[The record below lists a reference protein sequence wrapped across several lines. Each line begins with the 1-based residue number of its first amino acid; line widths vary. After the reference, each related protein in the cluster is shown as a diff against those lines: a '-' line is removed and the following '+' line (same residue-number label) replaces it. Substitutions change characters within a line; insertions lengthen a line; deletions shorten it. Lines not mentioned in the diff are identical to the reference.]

1 MIETIQ
7 IADREVG
14 EGFPPYIVAEACINH
29 QGDPELAKKMVYVA
43 HAMGCD
49 SIKFQI
55 HVLDDEMLREAPQSN
70 NFEEPLYDTLDKTN
84 LSLDVH
90 RELIALCESLGIQYL
105 CTPFSKAGVDL
116 LVDLGVHVFKVGS
129 GELTNIPLQ
138 KHIASK
144 GRPMIISTGMATE
157 DEIAETVDAVK
168 ESGTPFILTH
178 CVSAYPTPYN
188 RVNLGNIP
196 KYRDRFGVPVGLSDH
211 SIGIYTSLGA
221 VAHGACF
228 IEKHF
233 TLDRSMPGPDHES
246 SIEPYELGELVKG
259 CRAVYE
265 ANGSDREIFPEERE
279 IVAWARETVVSEKD
293 IPAGTVITGDM
304 VTVKRPSPGPGAVP
318 AKSLDEVIGRTSAAA
333 IAADRQVLWS
343 DLEG

>member
-1 MIETIQ
+1 MQTIQ
-7 IADREVG
+7 IRDRRVG
-14 EGFPPYIVAEACINH
+14 EGYPPYVVAEACINH
-29 QGDPELAKKMVYVA
+29 QGNPDLAKKMVYLA

-49 SIKFQI
+49 SIKFQV
-55 HVLDDEMLREAPQSN
+55 HVLDDEMLRETPQSG
-70 NFEEPLYDTLDKTN
+70 NFEEPLYDTLAKTN

-90 RELIALCESLGIQYL
+90 RELISLCESLGIHYL
-105 CTPFSKAGVDL
+105 CTPFSKAGVEL
-116 LVDLGVHVFKVGS
+116 LMELGVNVFKVGS

-138 KHIASK
+138 KYIASK
-144 GRPMIISTGMATE
+144 GKPMIISTGMATE
-157 DEIAETVDAVK
+157 DEIAETVEAVR
-168 ESGTPFILTH
+168 SIGTPFILTH

-196 KYRDRFGVPVGLSDH
+196 KYRDRFGVPIGLSDH
-211 SIGIYTSLGA
+211 SVGIYTSLGA
-221 VAHGACF
+221 VARGACL

-246 SIEPYELGELVKG
+246 SLEPYELGELVKG

-279 IVAWARETVVSEKD
+279 IVAWARETVVSEKS
-293 IPAGTVITGDM
+293 IPAGTMILEDM

-318 AKSLDEVIGRTSAAA
+318 AKSLDDVIGKKAAVT
-333 IAADRQVLWS
+333 IAPNRQILWS
-343 DLEG
+343 DLEK

>member
-1 MIETIQ
+1 MTESIS
-7 IADREVG
+7 IADRQVG
-14 EGFPPYIVAEACINH
+14 NGLPPYVVAEACINH
-29 QGDPELAKKMVYVA
+29 QGDPEMAKQMVYVA

-55 HVLDDEMLREAPQSN
+55 HVLEDEMLREAPQSD
-70 NFEEPLYDTLDKTN
+70 NFEEPLYDTLNKTN

-90 RELIALCESLGIQYL
+90 RELIALCENLGIQYI
-105 CTPFSKAGVDL
+105 CTPFSRAGVDL
-116 LVDLGVHVFKVGS
+116 LADLGVHVFKVGS

-144 GRPMIISTGMATE
+144 GKPMIISTGMATE
-157 DEIAETVDAVK
+157 EEIAETVSAVK
-168 ESGTPFILTH
+168 NTGTPFILTH

-233 TLDRSMPGPDHES
+233 TLDRSLPGPDHQS

-259 CRAVYE
+259 CRAVFE
-265 ANGSDREIFPEERE
+265 ANGNDREIFPEERE
-279 IVAWARETVVSEKD
+279 IVAWARETVVTVTD
-293 IPAGTVITGDM
+293 IPAGTVITASM
-304 VTVKRPSPGPGAVP
+304 VSVKRPSPGPGAVP
-318 AKSLDEVIGRTSAAA
+318 AKDLDTVVGKTAAKA
-333 IAADRQVLWS
+333 IEADRQVLWS
-343 DLEG
+343 DIGE

>member
-1 MIETIQ
+1 MTESIRIGN
-7 IADREVG
+7 RSVG
-14 EGFPPYIVAEACINH
+14 AGHPPFVVAEACINH

-49 SIKFQI
+49 SIKFQM
-55 HVLDDEMLREAPQSN
+55 HVLDDEMLRQAPQSH

-84 LSLDVH
+84 LPLDVH
-90 RELIALCESLGIQYL
+90 RELIALCESLGIHYL
-105 CTPFSKAGVDL
+105 CTPFSKASVDI
-116 LVDLGVHVFKVGS
+116 LVDLGVDVFKLGS

-138 KHIASK
+138 KYTASK
-144 GRPMIISTGMATE
+144 GKPMIISTGMATE
-157 DEIAETVDAVK
+157 DEIAETVEAVK
-168 ESGTPFILTH
+168 STGTPFILTH

-233 TLDRSMPGPDHES
+233 TLDRSMPGPDHQS
-246 SIEPYELGELVKG
+246 SLEPYEIGELVKG
-259 CRAVYE
+259 CRAVFE

-279 IVAWARETVVSEKD
+279 IVAWAREAVVTEAD
-293 IPAGTVITGDM
+293 IPAGATITADM

-318 AKSLDEVIGRTSAAA
+318 AKDLDGVIGRRAKTA
-333 IAADRQVLWS
+333 IAANRQLLWS
-343 DLEG
+343 EID